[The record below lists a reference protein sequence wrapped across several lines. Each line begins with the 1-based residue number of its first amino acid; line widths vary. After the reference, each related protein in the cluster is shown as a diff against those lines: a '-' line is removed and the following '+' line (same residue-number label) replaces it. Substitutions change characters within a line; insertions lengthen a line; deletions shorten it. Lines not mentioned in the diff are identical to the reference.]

1 MSHVGRRKKVGR
13 REREYCPTDSREG
26 EGGKEGEG
34 RKEREVEVYFIMKLL
49 CCLPRNRSMKSL
61 RKS

>member
-1 MSHVGRRKKVGR
+1 MSHVERRKKEGR

-26 EGGKEGEG
+26 EGGKEG
-34 RKEREVEVYFIMKLL
+34 RKEREVEIYFIMKLL

-61 RKS
+61 RRS